1 MTKFKNK
8 LEIKIRLRLF
18 LLIFFL
24 ALLPMVAI
32 MLFSQRSVFNLLI
45 SQSKEYYNAVL
56 GRTVKNFE
64 RNASEMTKIVRNLWV
79 TKTFSDA
86 ENTKITD
93 VQSELRILKQ
103 LSGIRDSL
111 DEKNIFNQ
119 VFFADYGD
127 IAVVHLHEKSAITGQ
142 NRVDYISE
150 DNFLVNVPILK
161 EQKYYIDM
169 ESIRESLVLNV
180 VDTGVIIGEN
190 TEHINIFFIPIYR
203 DNMPEKLVMVLTKP
217 ELWERMF
224 GQEMR
229 DSSHLLYVTDKY
241 DNVLWTNDTYY
252 ADDTDSILMNIDIH
266 RIMRKLHSAKS
277 DSSGKYF
284 GRIKYRGTN
293 YMVFSDTDIEGE
305 ARFLM
310 LVPIAVVT
318 YSVWA
323 FVRASLLMLLLLLLL
338 TVVSSVVSGRAFA
351 KPIEKHNDTLQNE
364 NLYFMNLAHETK
376 TPLTLIYNYLD
387 QYIADHGS
395 SRELEIIRSNME
407 KIKDSMLHF
416 LDVGKFDRGQSA
428 HTKNVTTNLTAYL
441 EEKADIYKITADR
454 KNITIIMSVQQNVF
468 VQADVYSLDRII
480 DNLFE
485 DAVKF
490 TDQGGKIAI
499 TMTEESYMAVLRIK
513 DNGIGIDSQYL
524 RHLFK
529 PYHQFGGKHNSGGT
543 GLGLY
548 IIKKMTDALGGSITA
563 KSVKNEGTE
572 FTIKL
577 PAVAVQSAAAT
588 ESQTIVRSL
597 SLPPAEKVI
606 DDTKMLSVS
615 DMVILVVEDNND
627 LRRYLTDKI
636 GHQYRVYAAENGVA
650 ALDLLD
656 NIPKPSLI
664 ISDVMMD
671 TMNGFDFFEQMR
683 QNVSRRDI
691 PFIFLSALSAL
702 PEKLRGLEIGAVDY
716 ISKPFVIEELLA
728 KIKSILDLN
737 EMKATLNEKE
747 KYASLGILLGGISHE
762 IFNPLAGI
770 YGPLENLERIADKSQ
785 NMTEE
790 EKHKFEVFTD
800 NIWTNIRRIES
811 IIKSLKS
818 LHYNK
823 DMEIEDVNLGQTADT
838 VINILMTKVKNRQIA
853 LINSIDSNCVIRT
866 SPGGMT
872 QIMMNLISNAIDA
885 IPADADDGRVEV
897 SVVKEN
903 KQNENKQNEEEQLE
917 LLVSDN
923 GSGIPPEKV
932 ETIFNAFYSSKE
944 SGKGMGLGLYIVK
957 NLVMKLNFDI
967 KVESEIGKGTTF
979 RVKIR

>member
-1 MTKFKNK
+1 MAKFKNK
-8 LEIKIRLRLF
+8 LEIKIRVRLF
-18 LLIFFL
+18 LLIFCL
-24 ALLPMVAI
+24 SVLPMIAI
-32 MLFSQRSVFNLLI
+32 VLYSQRSVFNLLI
-45 SQSKEYYNAVL
+45 SQSKEYYNAAL

-79 TKTFSDA
+79 TKIFSD
-86 ENTKITD
+86 TQRIHITD
-93 VQSELRILKQ
+93 VKSELQILKN
-103 LSGIRDSL
+103 LNAIRDSL
-111 DEKNIFNQ
+111 NEENIFNQ
-119 VFFADYGD
+119 VFFADYGE
-127 IAVVHLHEKSAITGQ
+127 IAVIHLHENSAITGQ
-142 NRVDYISE
+142 NRVDYIS
-150 DNFLVNVPILK
+150 DNNFLVNVPILK
-161 EQKYYIDM
+161 EQKYFIDM

-180 VDTGVIIGEN
+180 VDTGVIVGQSG
-190 TEHINIFFIPIYR
+190 EHINVFFIPIYR
-203 DNMPEKLVMVLTKP
+203 DSTPDKLVMVLTKSA
-217 ELWERMF
+217 LWERMF
-224 GQEMR
+224 GQEIR

-241 DNVLWTNDTYY
+241 DNVLWTNDSHY
-252 ADDTDSILMNIDIH
+252 ADNADSVLMNIDIH
-266 RIMRKLHSAKS
+266 RIMRKLHLTKN
-277 DSSGKYF
+277 DSQEKYF
-284 GRIKYRGTN
+284 GRIKYRGKN
-293 YMVFSDTDIEGE
+293 YMVFSDTDLEGE

-323 FVRASLLMLLLLLLL
+323 FVRASLLMMLLLLIL
-338 TVVSSVVSGRAFA
+338 TVVSSVISGRAFA
-351 KPIEKHNDTLQNE
+351 KPIEKRNDTLKNE

-387 QYIADHGS
+387 QYIVEHGS
-395 SRELEIIRSNME
+395 SRELEIVRSNME
-407 KIKDSMLHF
+407 KIKNSMLHF
-416 LDVGKFDRGQSA
+416 LDVGKFDRGQAA
-428 HTKNVTTNLTAYL
+428 HAKNVTTNLTAYL

-454 KNITIIMSVQQNVF
+454 KNISTEMSVQQNVY

-490 TDQGGKIAI
+490 TDRGGRIAI
-499 TMTEESYMAVLRIK
+499 TMTEEAYMAVIRIK

-524 RHLFK
+524 RYLFR

-543 GLGLY
+543 GLGMY

-577 PAVAVQSAAAT
+577 PAASVQSAAA
-588 ESQTIVRSL
+588 ESQPIVRSV
-597 SLPPAEKVI
+597 SLPTAEKVI
-606 DDTKMLSVS
+606 DDTKLPAVS
-615 DMVILVVEDNND
+615 DMIILVVEDNND
-627 LRRYLTDKI
+627 LRRYLTDMI
-636 GHQYRVYAAENGVA
+636 GHHYRVYDAENGAA
-650 ALDLLD
+650 ALQMLD

-683 QNVSRRDI
+683 QNPNRRDI
-691 PFIFLSALSAL
+691 PFIFLSALSAM

-728 KIKSILDLN
+728 KIKSIIDLN
-737 EMKATLNEKE
+737 EMKAILNEKE

-770 YGPLENLERIADKSQ
+770 YGPLENLERIAEKSK

-790 EKHKFEVFTD
+790 EKHKFAVFTD

-823 DMEIEDVNLGQTADT
+823 DMEIEDVDLGQTADN
-838 VINILMTKVKNRQIA
+838 VINILMTKVKNRPIR
-853 LINSIDSNCVIRT
+853 LINSIGSDYVVRT
-866 SPGGMT
+866 SPGGIT
-872 QIMMNLISNAIDA
+872 QIMMNLISNSIDA
-885 IPADADDGRVEV
+885 IDENKMDGVVKV
-897 SVVKEN
+897 SVAN
-903 KQNENKQNEEEQLE
+903 DNEHLE

-932 ETIFNAFYSSKE
+932 GTIFNAFYSSKE

-967 KVESEIGKGTTF
+967 KVESEIEKGTTF